1 MSMEKNWAEARKTAA
16 NLENF
21 FSSLGSAREVFDKV
35 LAADRELS
43 TLLQRITQAEET
55 VIAAESRVKRAVLD
69 AIGVEEKAAREI
81 ATHEANVEVV
91 RQTALNQQSA
101 NRERLAAEDAEE
113 VRKVSEVVHQLEV
126 TVSVQTENRDNLTKE
141 IGQLTTMRDELVADL
156 DAIKERIS

>member
-21 FSSLGSAREVFDKV
+21 FSSLGSAKEVFDKV
-35 LAADRELS
+35 LDAERKYADVLGWIEQSHKELS
-43 TLLQRITQAEET
+43 VARGLEERAGKDAAAAITRS
-55 VIAAESRVKRAVLD
+55 AA
-69 AIGVEEKAAREI
+69 AIEVHEAGVEI
-81 ATHEANVEVV
+81 A

-156 DAIKERIS
+156 DAIKERIG